1 MIAQPRHALRALA
14 LTVTLLLGLLV
25 IGMLALQQGT
35 PTLTPGQLGAILF
48 AGEGERLTRI
58 VVLELRLPRLALGI
72 ASGAL
77 LALSGVILQDT
88 LRNPLA
94 GPELLGITGGAAV
107 IVGAITIFRL
117 PAPAALVPW
126 FTLAGGL
133 AGGLVVLL
141 AAQSM
146 RSTLRLILVGA
157 SVTAFLNALLIGMI
171 SLATQNDVNLLF
183 LFLVGS
189 LANRTWAHLAIVLP
203 WALLGVPAAL
213 LCARLLNVLQL
224 GDDLAAGLGL
234 AVAPVRLLL
243 LVIGAALVAA
253 VVAVCGP
260 IGWVALLAP
269 HLARRLL
276 ATPNAAYVLPI
287 AALIGA
293 ALLTSADL
301 LARLVLA
308 PTELPVGI
316 WTTLLGGPL
325 LLILLRSH
333 VGVRHE

>member
-1 MIAQPRHALRALA
+1 MIAQPRHAWRAHA
-14 LTVTLLLGLLV
+14 LTVTLLLSLLV
-25 IGMLALQQGT
+25 ISTLALQQGI
-35 PTLTPGQLGAILF
+35 PALTLDQLGALLF
-48 AGEGERLTRI
+48 MGEGERVTRI
-58 VVLELRLPRLALGI
+58 VVLELRLPRLVLGMI
-72 ASGAL
+72 SGAL
-77 LALSGVILQDT
+77 LALSGVMLQDT

-107 IVGAITIFRL
+107 VVGAITIFRL
-117 PAPAALVPW
+117 PAPATLVPW
-126 FTLAGGL
+126 FTLVGGL
-133 AGGLVVLL
+133 AGGLAVLF

-157 SVTAFLNALLIGMI
+157 SITALLNALLISMI

-183 LFLVGS
+183 LFLLGS
-189 LANRTWAHLAIVLP
+189 LANRTWAHVAIVLP
-203 WALLGVPAAL
+203 WALIGAPVAL
-213 LCARLLNVLQL
+213 LCARLLNLLQL

-234 AVAPVRLLL
+234 AVAPTRLLL
-243 LVIGAALVAA
+243 LSIGAALVAA

-269 HLARRLL
+269 HLARRAL
-276 ATPNAAYVLPI
+276 ATPNAVYVLPV

-293 ALLTSADL
+293 ALLASADL
-301 LARLVLA
+301 FARLTLA

-325 LLILLRSH
+325 LHILLRSQF
-333 VGVRHE
+333 GARQ

>member
-1 MIAQPRHALRALA
+1 MIAQPRHALRTLA
-14 LTVTLLLGLLV
+14 LTVALLLSLLV
-25 IGMLALQQGT
+25 IGTLTLQQGT
-35 PTLTPGQLGAILF
+35 PTLTLAQLVDLLF
-48 AGEGERLTRI
+48 AGEGERVTRI
-58 VVLELRLPRLALGI
+58 VVLELRLPRLMLGI

-107 IVGAITIFRL
+107 VVGAITIFRL
-117 PAPAALVPW
+117 PAPAAIVPW

-141 AAQSM
+141 AAQLI
-146 RSTLRLILVGA
+146 RNTPRLILVGA
-157 SVTAFLNALLIGMI
+157 SVTALLNALLISMI

-183 LFLVGS
+183 LFLLGS
-189 LANRTWAHLAIVLP
+189 LANRTWAHVAIVLP
-203 WALLGVPAAL
+203 WALIGVPVAL

-234 AVAPVRLLL
+234 AVAPTRLLL
-243 LVIGAALVAA
+243 LVVGAGLVAA

-269 HLARRLL
+269 HLARRAL
-276 ATPNAAYVLPI
+276 ATPNAVYVLPT
-287 AALIGA
+287 ATLIGA
-293 ALLTSADL
+293 VLLTSADL
-301 LARLVLA
+301 LARLALA

-325 LLILLRSH
+325 LLLLLRSQF
-333 VGVRHE
+333 GARHE